1 MIAQVELPTAEQATQ
16 NAKYDDETREAGGF
30 GAGNFDAKIEIKMK
44 VKHEGE
50 VNRARYNP
58 RNHFVIATKGPQSE
72 VYIYDLTKHPSMPA
86 KDSAPA
92 PQHVLRGHTAEGYGL
107 AWDPNE
113 PSGSGISHRLVSG
126 GEDGK
131 VCLWEL
137 TDGSP
142 SVVDAKSIF
151 TGHTDVVEDVAWHN
165 RDRNLIGS
173 VGDDRAI
180 ILWDMRK
187 KGGSKPVHAIENAHA
202 SDINGIA
209 FNPQN
214 EFLFATSSADKTVAL
229 WDVRNLKSRVHSL
242 RGHTDQVFQV
252 EWCPFNETILGSCS
266 ADRRVNIWD
275 LSRIGAEQT
284 PEDAEDGPPELL
296 FVHGGHTS
304 KVSDF
309 CWADASSGDSD
320 NAWTVA
326 SIAEDNIL
334 QVWQMAEEI
343 YIGDGDEEDDE
354 KNKNY
359 AELGKDELE

>member
-1 MIAQVELPTAEQATQ
+1 
-16 NAKYDDETREAGGF
+16 
-30 GAGNFDAKIEIKMK
+30 MK

-50 VNRARYNP
+50 VNRARYKP

-86 KDSAPA
+86 EDSVPA

-107 AWDPNE
+107 VWDPNE
-113 PSGSGISHRLVSG
+113 PSGSGSSHRLVSG
-126 GEDGK
+126 SEDGK
-131 VCLWEL
+131 VCIWEL
-137 TDGSP
+137 TDNSP

-173 VGDDRAI
+173 VGDDREI

-229 WDVRNLKSRVHSL
+229 WHVRLGGTLIRYFRWNGVHL
-242 RGHTDQVFQV
+242 MK
-252 EWCPFNETILGSCS
+252 
-266 ADRRVNIWD
+266 
-275 LSRIGAEQT
+275 
-284 PEDAEDGPPELL
+284 L
-296 FVHGGHTS
+296 F
-304 KVSDF
+304 
-309 CWADASSGDSD
+309 WA
-320 NAWTVA
+320 VA
-326 SIAEDNIL
+326 
-334 QVWQMAEEI
+334 VQME
-343 YIGDGDEEDDE
+343 G
-354 KNKNY
+354 
-359 AELGKDELE
+359 